1 MIEVNGLKK
10 RYQDFCLDISLHVPA
25 GTVCGIVGK
34 NGAGKSTTI
43 KSILGL
49 VKPDEGEI
57 RVLGKNIGELT
68 VKDKEQLGTALA
80 DSGFSPELNV
90 EDTIAVLKK
99 MYQKF
104 DEKFFREECGRQNI
118 PLNKKMR
125 EFSTGM
131 KAKVR
136 VLSAVSHG
144 ARLLIMDE
152 PTAGLDVVARKE
164 VMDILRNFLQQDP
177 ETSILI
183 SSHISSDLEGLCD
196 DIYFIHDGKVILH
209 EDTDR
214 ILGNYGVLRV
224 SSEDFAR
231 LDKQYLLCTTKES
244 FGFVCLT
251 KEKMY
256 YRENYPDIVVEN
268 CKLDDVIL
276 LMLGG
281 K

>member
-1 MIEVNGLKK
+1 
-10 RYQDFCLDISLHVPA
+10 
-25 GTVCGIVGK
+25 
-34 NGAGKSTTI
+34 
-43 KSILGL
+43 
-49 VKPDEGEI
+49 
-57 RVLGKNIGELT
+57 
-68 VKDKEQLGTALA
+68 
-80 DSGFSPELNV
+80 
-90 EDTIAVLKK
+90 
-99 MYQKF
+99 
-104 DEKFFREECGRQNI
+104 
-118 PLNKKMR
+118 MR

-136 VLSAVSHG
+136 VLTAVSHG
-144 ARLLIMDE
+144 ARLLILDE

-164 VMDILRNFLQQDP
+164 VIDILRDFLQKDP
-177 ETSILI
+177 EASILI

-196 DIYFIHDGKVILH
+196 DIYFIDDGKVILH

-224 SSEDFAR
+224 SSEDFAK

-251 KEKMY
+251 KEKIY

-276 LMLGG
+276 LMFGG